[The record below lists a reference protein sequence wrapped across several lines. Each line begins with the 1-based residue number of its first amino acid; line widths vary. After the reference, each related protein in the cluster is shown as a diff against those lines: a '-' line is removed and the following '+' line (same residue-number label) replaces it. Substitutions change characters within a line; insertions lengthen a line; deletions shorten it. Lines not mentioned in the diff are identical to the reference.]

1 MLLIPLSEPHE
12 NRMKLL
18 ENPSPALETATISA
32 FGVESHFL
40 NQTTVPN
47 VSTTYGRNRPYS
59 YE

>member
-1 MLLIPLSEPHE
+1 MLLIPLSEPGE
-12 NRMKLL
+12 NCMKLL
-18 ENPSPALETATISA
+18 ENPSLALETATVCA

-47 VSTTYGRNRPYS
+47 VSSTYGRNRPCS

>member
-18 ENPSPALETATISA
+18 ENPSLAPETTAVSA
-32 FGVESHFL
+32 FEVESHFL

-47 VSTTYGRNRPYS
+47 VSSTYGHNRSYS